1 MAKQPK
7 VSVLIPCYNA
17 EKYLIQCLDS
27 VVNQTLK
34 DIEIICINDG
44 STDNTL
50 DILEQYAK
58 KDARVK
64 IINQKNGGMGRAYNN
79 GLSNATGEYIAIV
92 ESDDWVNADAFEFLY
107 NLANKNNADIA
118 KADYIFFDNDSGVET
133 SAWSIGLSKN
143 LINRVFCPTEKN
155 VNILWTGH
163 PSIWTCLYSKKMLD
177 DNNIKFAE
185 TPGATFQD
193 MGFKVK
199 TFVASKRFIYS
210 PYVILHYRKHANN
223 SDKNNGKVFAV
234 SDVHDDVDKWI
245 DENRPDLK
253 KVSKIINQCRFANYS
268 WNLWRLFGK
277 PKNEFKKRF
286 AKEFRK
292 YYESDD
298 LERAYFDNKTWLKL
312 LGIIYPYNPVYPVL
326 RAFITI
332 LSPIYKN
339 RIRDGYMVYYLFN
352 KIIVKKVKLPGWD
365 YKI

>member
-1 MAKQPK
+1 MTKQPK

-223 SDKNNGKVFAV
+223 SDKNNGKIFAV

-245 DENRPDLK
+245 DESRPDLEK
-253 KVSKIINQCRFANYS
+253 ISKIINQCRFANYS

-277 PKNEFKKRF
+277 PKHEFRKRFTKEFKK
-286 AKEFRK
+286 
-292 YYESDD
+292 YYKSDD

-312 LGIIYPYNPVYPVL
+312 LGIIYPYNPIYPVL
-326 RAFITI
+326 RAIITL
-332 LSPIYKN
+332 LSPVYKM
-339 RIRDGYMVYYLFN
+339 RIRDGYMVHYLFN
-352 KIIVKKVKLPGWD
+352 SIVVKKVKLPGCNQ
-365 YKI
+365 